1 MWNRLRRRK
10 RKCDVKTDRA
20 YVEINISNLEHNVEV
35 LKNEM
40 HEGCELMAVVK
51 ANAYGHGAYEISTHL
66 EKIGI
71 QAFAVATIDEGI
83 SLRKYGIRGDIL
95 ILGYTSIYRV
105 SELKKYNLTQTL
117 ISLEYANALNK
128 QLSLIH
134 ISEPTRP

>member
-51 ANAYGHGAYEISTHL
+51 ANAYTEL
-66 EKIGI
+66 MKF
-71 QAFAVATIDEGI
+71 Q
-83 SLRKYGIRGDIL
+83 L
-95 ILGYTSIYRV
+95 ILRRLGYRH
-105 SELKKYNLTQTL
+105 LP
-117 ISLEYANALNK
+117 SL
-128 QLSLIH
+128 Q
-134 ISEPTRP
+134 